1 MDSLQDLP
9 LEHIVVCIFCGSLH
23 VRCVEAS
30 IGYQHDT
37 SETAQCA
44 VPKDHRDRHQ
54 LYDCREH
61 SQDTQWRKHQFAIW

>member
-1 MDSLQDLP
+1 MKSHPKGVVDPGLFAEADMDSLQDLP

-37 SETAQCA
+37 SEAA
-44 VPKDHRDRHQ
+44 
-54 LYDCREH
+54 
-61 SQDTQWRKHQFAIW
+61 